1 MARLRRS
8 RGTRDQGTSLVEM
21 LVTMALLTIVI
32 AATITFIIG
41 FTRTNAKNVSL
52 QDQVDTGRSASQMM
66 TKTLRTA
73 VMPSQLTASCT
84 ACTEDAFVLGQDYA
98 VQFYANIN
106 NPGNTVGPSRV
117 TYTVATSGPNAG
129 DLVEKV
135 QQPDS
140 NVPTATVYAY
150 CAAEQAGASAAC
162 KGRLATRILAKGVQ
176 FTTSTPLF
184 QYYDAN
190 GTRLVPPTGG
200 GLTVAD
206 LGKVLQVELTVKVQ
220 AQSASRMN
228 ATTYIQRITLPNAQ
242 AVLRQSEE
250 TTP

>member
-1 MARLRRS
+1 MTRLRRS
-8 RGTRDQGTSLVEM
+8 RATRDEGTSLVEM
-21 LVTMALLTIVI
+21 LVTMALLTVVL

-52 QDQVDTGRSASQMM
+52 QQQVDTGRSASQMM

-73 VMPSQLTASCT
+73 VMPSQLTSSCT
-84 ACTEDAFVLGQDYA
+84 LCTEDAFVMGQDYA

-106 NPGNTVGPSRV
+106 NPGNSVGPSRV

-135 QQPDS
+135 QLPQS
-140 NVPTATVYAY
+140 NSPGVTGYDY
-150 CAAEQAGASAAC
+150 CAAEAPSATVDC
-162 KGRLATRILAKGVQ
+162 KNKLSTRILAKGVQ
-176 FTTSTPLF
+176 FNSGTPLF

-190 GTRLVPPTGG
+190 GTRLVPPVGG

-206 LGKVLQVELTVKVQ
+206 LGNVLQVELTVKVQ
-220 AQSASRMN
+220 AQAAARMN

-242 AVLRQSEE
+242 AVLRQNEV